1 MIDTKV
7 RGMNMDFMNTA
18 NISQQ
23 VVGMN
28 WIEVPAGSYELTTED
43 AKRSNCQIELSVRC
57 VLSNLTLEYVQ
68 AFILLDTT
76 SSSHIC
82 PKANGPKSH
91 PCGF

>member
-1 MIDTKV
+1 
-7 RGMNMDFMNTA
+7 MDFMNTA
-18 NISQQ
+18 NMSQQ

-57 VLSNLTLEYVQ
+57 VLSNLTLKYAQ

-76 SSSHIC
+76 SSFHIC

>member
-7 RGMNMDFMNTA
+7 KWANMDLKNYTNM
-18 NISQQ
+18 SQQ

-28 WIEVPAGSYELTTED
+28 WIEVPAGSYELTTEE

-57 VLSNLTLEYVQ
+57 VLSDLTLQYVQ
-68 AFILLDTT
+68 AIVLLDTT
-76 SSSHIC
+76 SSSHIY